1 MKRASPT
8 LIGAFVV
15 VGIALTV
22 AAVVAIGSG
31 RFFRDTYPFILY
43 FPGQVD
49 GLRVGASVRY
59 KGVQIGSVTRIL
71 LHYQQKPTDQR
82 IPVFIELDERTV
94 EDAGGANDFSPDG
107 IKAAI
112 DRGLRAQLQTESL
125 LTGLLF
131 VQLDYQPNTPAT
143 FVGLSTD
150 LQEIPTLPTALEE
163 IQTVVRRALDRIE
176 HLDLD
181 KFVKSLENTIQ
192 AVDRLVSSPEL
203 KRTIESLDATLI
215 SVRHLSDELTAQVK
229 PAAASFLE
237 TAERTRGTLSELEA
251 TLKNT
256 RSILAP
262 DSPLAYQLGKTLEEI
277 SLAARSIRS
286 FANELDRDPS
296 ILLRGKPVQGREP

>member
-8 LIGAFVV
+8 LIGIFVIA
-15 VGIALTV
+15 GIALTV

-31 RFFRDTYPFILY
+31 RFFRDTYPFVLY

-49 GLRVGASVRY
+49 GLRVGASVRF

-71 LHYQQKPTDQR
+71 LHYDQKPTDQH

-94 EDAGGANDFSPDG
+94 QDAGGSIDFSPER
-107 IKAAI
+107 IKQTI

-131 VQLDYQPNTPAT
+131 VQLDFQPNTKAN
-143 FVGLSTD
+143 FIGLSKETP
-150 LQEIPTLPTALEE
+150 EIPTLPTALEE

-176 HLDLD
+176 HLDFD
-181 KFVKSLENTIQ
+181 KIVKGLEGAIT
-192 AVDRLVSSPEL
+192 AVDRLASSPEL
-203 KRTIESLDATLI
+203 KRTIESLDATLV
-215 SVRHLSDELTAQVK
+215 SVRRLSDEIAAEVK
-229 PAAASFLE
+229 PAATSLLD
-237 TAERTRGTLSELEA
+237 TAERTRSTLGELEV
-251 TLKNT
+251 TLKST

-262 DSPLAYQLGKTLEEI
+262 DSPLAYQLGRTLEEI

-286 FANELDRDPS
+286 LANELDRDPS
-296 ILLRGKPVQGREP
+296 ILLRGKPVQGRQP